1 MIGGCAMKFKLPYL
15 RVNRDRK
22 GRPRYYVRR
31 PGGHKAM
38 LIRAK
43 PGTPAFHSAYEAAMG
58 APKVS
63 PNAANAGTWRWLCAA
78 YLASPE
84 FGELSPATKAARRRI
99 LESTWS
105 EPFTPGSN
113 DLFGDCPF
121 KDFSGKHVRVLRDR
135 KRDYPDAAN
144 VRVKTIR
151 AVFSWALETE
161 HATINPAVGVAKLK
175 SRNPDG
181 YHTWTV
187 EEVAQY
193 RERHELGSKA
203 RLALELLLFTGARRS
218 DVVRLGP
225 PMAQDGW
232 LRWTVAKT
240 KRPIEIPILP
250 QLQAV
255 VDATPLTGLG
265 TWLVTQYGKP
275 FTVAGFGNWFRD
287 RCNEAG
293 LLHCSAHGL
302 RKAGATIAAENGATP
317 HDLMAIFGWES
328 LAQVD
333 GYTRM
338 ASRRKLAGEKMRLLV
353 AKDEST

>member
-105 EPFTPGSN
+105 EPFTPGSS

-302 RKAGATIAAENGATP
+302 RKAGATIAAENGAT
-317 HDLMAIFGWES
+317 DRQLMAIFGWETAKQVTRYTRKADRKR
-328 LAQVD
+328 LAQEA
-333 GYTRM
+333 M
-338 ASRRKLAGEKMRLLV
+338 HLLV
-353 AKDEST
+353 PKASS